1 MNVKIITTDIF
12 VRDAKR
18 LIKKYHS
25 LKNELVAFEE
35 SLSENPT
42 QGTLITE
49 NVYKIRLAVKSK
61 GKGKSGGLRI
71 ITFLHL
77 LKEEDG
83 QIQAYLL
90 SIYDKSEFENL
101 PDHQIQKM
109 VTSIKSEFEAKIIN
123 QEEIKEDP
131 ENNEDSGVN

>member
-1 MNVKIITTDIF
+1 M
-12 VRDAKR
+12 
-18 LIKKYHS
+18 
-25 LKNELVAFEE
+25 VAFEE
-35 SLSENPT
+35 SLTENPT

-77 LKEEDG
+77 VKEEDG

-90 SIYDKSEFENL
+90 SIYDKSEF
-101 PDHQIQKM
+101 
-109 VTSIKSEFEAKIIN
+109 
-123 QEEIKEDP
+123 
-131 ENNEDSGVN
+131 

>member
-1 MNVKIITTDIF
+1 M
-12 VRDAKR
+12 
-18 LIKKYHS
+18 
-25 LKNELVAFEE
+25 VAFEE

-77 LKEEDG
+77 VKEEDG

-90 SIYDKSEFENL
+90 SIYDKSEF
-101 PDHQIQKM
+101 
-109 VTSIKSEFEAKIIN
+109 
-123 QEEIKEDP
+123 
-131 ENNEDSGVN
+131 